1 MCLECYQRSRQLL
14 TRQVDISF
22 GRANGNV
29 GEAESGM
36 INECYDKCINE
47 ALEGGK
53 QPSTP
58 QHPDAPSC
66 GRGRI
71 CEGCR
76 LIPLHLVFYAE
87 LHSLKASSVRRGSGQ
102 ARFKSRRV
110 A

>member
-53 QPSTP
+53 QPSAP
-58 QHPDAPSC
+58 QHLTHPRVEEA
-66 GRGRI
+66 G
-71 CEGCR
+71 
-76 LIPLHLVFYAE
+76 FA
-87 LHSLKASSVRRGSGQ
+87 
-102 ARFKSRRV
+102 RV
-110 A
+110 AVLSLSILCFTPSSTV